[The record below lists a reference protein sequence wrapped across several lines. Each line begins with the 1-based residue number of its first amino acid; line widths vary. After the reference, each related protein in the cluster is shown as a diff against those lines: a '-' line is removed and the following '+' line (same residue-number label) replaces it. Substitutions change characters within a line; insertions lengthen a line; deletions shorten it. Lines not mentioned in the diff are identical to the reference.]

1 MLMCK
6 HQASDKI
13 IKHKPTM
20 CYVLNCVFTCRN
32 LLVVAVF
39 YALPV
44 VELVITYQKV
54 WSGIFSSD
62 KLSGL

>member
-1 MLMCK
+1 MCN
-6 HQASDKI
+6 
-13 IKHKPTM
+13 
-20 CYVLNCVFTCRN
+20 VLNCVATCRN

-54 WSGIFSSD
+54 WSSVFSSD